1 VGLNSDEQAHA
12 KASGAYPGAGAGPR
26 ASSTGPG
33 GQSQNYSHFYSS
45 SSGGPGGFSG
55 GQGFNFDESI
65 FENFFGGRGGA
76 ARGGGGGG
84 FTAKGPDLVLDLDI
98 SFHEAIKGTRK
109 NVAYARAVVCP
120 GCNGTKAAA
129 GTKPVQCEECKG
141 SGMGTIKQDNMVFRT
156 TCQKCHGAG
165 SFVKDPCKTCSGNGT
180 VNMTQ
185 HEEIVIPA
193 GIDNG
198 QSLKAPGKGGAAPGG
213 GVAGDLLI
221 RVNVKPDPY
230 FRREGP
236 NIHSEVYLTISQVYK
251 RDISSNQ
258 VKIGCIGRKNYCKD
272 S

>member
-1 VGLNSDEQAHA
+1 MGLNSDEQAHA
-12 KASGAYPGAGAGPR
+12 KASGAYPGSGPR
-26 ASSTGPG
+26 ASSAGP

-55 GQGFNFDESI
+55 QGFNFDESI
-65 FENFFGGRGGA
+65 FENIFGGRGA
-76 ARGGGGGG
+76 ARGGGYA
-84 FTAKGPDLVLDLDI
+84 AKGPDLVLDLDI
-98 SFHEAIKGTRK
+98 TFHEAIKGTRK
-109 NVAYARAVVCP
+109 NVAYARSVVCP

-156 TCQKCHGAG
+156 ACQKCKGAG
-165 SFVKDPCKTCSGNGT
+165 SFIKDPCKTCSGNGT

-213 GVAGDLLI
+213 VAGDLLI

-236 NIHSEVYLTISQVYK
+236 NIHSEVYLTISQVK
-251 RDISSNQ
+251 FDERDFPNQ
-258 VKIGCIGRKNYCKD
+258 VKIGCDGRKNYCED
-272 S
+272 NRRI